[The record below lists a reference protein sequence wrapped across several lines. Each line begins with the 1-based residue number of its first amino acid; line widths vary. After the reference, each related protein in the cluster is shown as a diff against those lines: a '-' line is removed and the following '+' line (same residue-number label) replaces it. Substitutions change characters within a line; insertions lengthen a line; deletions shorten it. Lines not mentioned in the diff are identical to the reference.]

1 MLNSRYYCEVEKSEE
16 NEKILLNLE
25 QYVENDPNHIVYVI
39 SAPLGGKYTYD
50 YQNSVIVI
58 LSPNHKIIFLNLG
71 EDENSFEDY
80 YDEFLSDIYSISDR
94 MQYKEIVGRPK
105 QWKNDT
111 TIKYNIS
118 EIVDIADTINANNLS
133 PEWKRKGN
141 VILTL
146 LIGCINDIKK
156 IGINE
161 PQNLLDKVKQNIILF
176 DGDQTRFIY
185 KEFPKKTVSVQGL
198 SGTGKTELLLHKLK
212 EVYVNDEDA
221 KIFLTCH
228 NKALANSLRK
238 RVPSFFNFL
247 KVDKQIDWNNHMWIG
262 NAWGLRGDANSG
274 LYSYLCD
281 YYNLPFY
288 SWSYNVTYEFIFEKL
303 LKGLEEI
310 PEEEFKPAFDYIFID
325 ERQDFPN
332 VFIKVCEKVTKSKVY
347 AAGDVFQNIF
357 ENVEGIYN
365 VEVVLNRCYRT
376 DPRTLMFAHATGM
389 GLFEGK
395 KLDWLSDD
403 DWIKL
408 GYKIINNENEVHL
421 FREPINR
428 FQELQDNNIQSVV
441 IRNSTK
447 IDEIMNA
454 IAEIREQFPTVQ
466 PSDIAIIILDEGKDM
481 YKYIEN
487 LSLNINA
494 KHKWKVNRAFETKE
508 QYEGSV
514 YMTNSNNVKGLEFPF
529 VICIASKIHDDY
541 KQRNI
546 LYTMLTRSFLQTYL
560 MVTNPEKL
568 DVLQLGLSN
577 INNNGY
583 IKTTRP
589 SVEEERAIKEN
600 ILKFQQEQSSVSFS
614 EFLDSIFEEL
624 EIFDEQKR
632 EKLATALANVTFNRF
647 DKELVRDFIESNK
660 RFY

>member
-1 MLNSRYYCEVEKSEE
+1 MQIKRIQNTKNYNTNFGSKLKITGNVEDISSRQLNVWISKAKSIGCETD
-16 NEKILLNLE
+16 I
-25 QYVENDPNHIVYVI
+25 
-39 SAPLGGKYTYD
+39 
-50 YQNSVIVI
+50 IVI
-58 LSPNHKIIFLNLG
+58 DFGKPMNIDFNTQVPKPTDSK
-71 EDENSFEDY
+71 
-80 YDEFLSDIYSISDR
+80 
-94 MQYKEIVGRPK
+94 YKE
-105 QWKNDT
+105 
-111 TIKYNIS
+111 S
-118 EIVDIADTINANNLS
+118 
-133 PEWKRKGN
+133 WKRLVWRWYGVYPHGN
-141 VILTL
+141 TL
-146 LIGCINDIKK
+146 FISKRDIKVSK
-156 IGINE
+156 TFTDNNSENIG
-161 PQNLLDKVKQNIILF
+161 
-176 DGDQTRFIY
+176 
-185 KEFPKKTVSVQGL
+185 
-198 SGTGKTELLLHKLK
+198 
-212 EVYVNDEDA
+212 
-221 KIFLTCH
+221 
-228 NKALANSLRK
+228 
-238 RVPSFFNFL
+238 
-247 KVDKQIDWNNHMWIG
+247 
-262 NAWGLRGDANSG
+262 
-274 LYSYLCD
+274 YLCD